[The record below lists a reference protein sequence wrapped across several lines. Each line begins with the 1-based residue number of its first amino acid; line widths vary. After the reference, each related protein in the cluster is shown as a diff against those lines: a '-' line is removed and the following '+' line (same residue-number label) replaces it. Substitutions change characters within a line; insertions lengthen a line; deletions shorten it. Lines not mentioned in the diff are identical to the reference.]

1 MIFSLSETSCFLSKQ
16 NNVVKHDSKN
26 DNYVGRVRFKLI
38 PGMFGFDRRRNWPVN
53 RIKKN
58 LDGWREFCA
67 VVLNNTPAGG
77 LSMAGVISTD
87 VRLFGELHHRLILR
101 LHQKYFIKQIIN
113 NFYLKNQWPPVRFVL
128 QVPFHHQESLSHHI
142 FKLSSFQHQ

>member
-1 MIFSLSETSCFLSKQ
+1 MVSKKTTAIKIDHFEFTTYSFNNKLLFFKIQSARDGLIYQTLFSLSKTSYFLSKQ

-38 PGMFGFDRRRNWPVN
+38 PGMFGFDRYKNCPVN

-67 VVLNNTPAGG
+67 V
-77 LSMAGVISTD
+77 
-87 VRLFGELHHRLILR
+87 ELTIL
-101 LHQKYFIKQIIN
+101 
-113 NFYLKNQWPPVRFVL
+113 PPGD
-128 QVPFHHQESLSHHI
+128 
-142 FKLSSFQHQ
+142 